1 MSASAPIVSPSY
13 DTRVA
18 DTIAELS
25 VGAFQHGLR
34 AVVLTGSLAR
44 GEGTWLHDGSRVR
57 LAGDADF
64 LCVFDDHA
72 ALPRPIA
79 SRG

>member
-1 MSASAPIVSPSY
+1 VSASAPIVSVSY
-13 DTRVA
+13 DTQVA

-25 VGAFQHGLR
+25 VAAFPRGLR

-44 GEGTWLHDGSRVR
+44 GEGTWLRDGSRVR

-64 LCVFDDHA
+64 FCRLQ
-72 ALPRPIA
+72 
-79 SRG
+79 